1 MSDYSGLTVLIAQ
14 DRRPVVY
21 LSLALNHPK
30 TLQEDTMIRKKLP
43 NSWRL
48 PAEDPRS
55 PGLLE
60 ISWAISDSHDL
71 ASGLQDIVRERE
83 LNPEI
88 YPFWTPLRLA
98 DAMEKEA
105 RRIREATQD
114 SSLQLL
120 KNAFGNE
127 WG

>member
-1 MSDYSGLTVLIAQ
+1 
-14 DRRPVVY
+14 
-21 LSLALNHPK
+21 
-30 TLQEDTMIRKKLP
+30 
-43 NSWRL
+43 
-48 PAEDPRS
+48 
-55 PGLLE
+55 
-60 ISWAISDSHDL
+60 
-71 ASGLQDIVRERE
+71 
-83 LNPEI
+83 
-88 YPFWTPLRLA
+88 LA